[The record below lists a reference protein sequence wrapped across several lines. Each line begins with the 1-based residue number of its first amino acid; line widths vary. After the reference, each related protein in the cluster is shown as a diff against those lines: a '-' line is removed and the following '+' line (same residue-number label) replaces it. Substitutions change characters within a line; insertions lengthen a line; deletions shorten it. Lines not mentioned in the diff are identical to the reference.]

1 MLFLDLRTHRPDR
14 DLRMLGNEILVKFK
28 EIIEEI
34 YISQSLTP
42 MSEEEIRE
50 YVIKEYPFIE
60 NIYGNTEIWD
70 NLIYRQV
77 QSNIKFQSHLLS
89 RVEDKKENLPME
101 EGDEDKYEKGKF
113 IISDPYIQRIKDKFS
128 GSVDY
133 MSGVND
139 GLYSMFYG
147 LMGYTEIVKI
157 LEKGLQGRG
166 IDVRAYAEKYIND
179 KPESVLVKPFKALLE
194 GNTNPDKLTLLNKP
208 IEDKPVTLG
217 KNSCLLDY
225 TFPGGRFYNED
236 KGKREETKPSREEL
250 IKFCKFVL
258 PTIDQFVKDPYD
270 KLVDQYL
277 NKKDNP
283 VEGKQ

>member
-1 MLFLDLRTHRPDR
+1 MEAPLQRVNQK
-14 DLRMLGNEILVKFK
+14 GEIGIWWCDNCVK
-28 EIIEEI
+28 
-34 YISQSLTP
+34 
-42 MSEEEIRE
+42 
-50 YVIKEYPFIE
+50 
-60 NIYGNTEIWD
+60 
-70 NLIYRQV
+70 
-77 QSNIKFQSHLLS
+77 
-89 RVEDKKENLPME
+89 
-101 EGDEDKYEKGKF
+101 KYE
-113 IISDPYIQRIKDKFS
+113 
-128 GSVDY
+128 
-133 MSGVND
+133 
-139 GLYSMFYG
+139 
-147 LMGYTEIVKI
+147 
-157 LEKGLQGRG
+157 
-166 IDVRAYAEKYIND
+166 
-179 KPESVLVKPFKALLE
+179 PELFKNNEENVTPVEALLK